1 MLATDRNVFLIFVR
15 RLGDL
20 GIRYIVTGSV
30 ASIAYGEARLTHD
43 VDIVVEI
50 PREDVGR
57 LPAAFPA
64 DEFYLPPREVIT
76 IEVTRAQRG
85 HFNIIHHETGFQAD
99 IYPCGHDPLSAWGL
113 RNARTVV
120 VEGCEVR
127 FASPEYVILRKLEYY
142 REGGSEKHLR
152 DIEGILAVSGDL
164 VNVDE
169 IETRA
174 ELLGV
179 RPQWE
184 ALLADRK
191 VRRG

>member
-1 MLATDRNVFLIFVR
+1 MDIEVEKL
-15 RLGDL
+15 LGDL
-20 GIRYIVTGSV
+20 DAGL
-30 ASIAYGEARLTHD
+30 ALELGEEFFESARID
-43 VDIVVEI
+43 VIGGPDGDALAGVGLGLRG
-50 PREDVGR
+50 REE
-57 LPAAFPA
+57 LPV
-64 DEFYLPPREVIT
+64 RV
-76 IEVTRAQRG
+76 
-85 HFNIIHHETGFQAD
+85 
-99 IYPCGHDPLSAWGL
+99 LSAGQKRRVL
-113 RNARTVV
+113 LARTVV

-174 ELLGV
+174 EFLGV

-184 ALLADRK
+184 ALQA
-191 VRRG
+191 RRMSN